1 MILFFMVFISFSIW
15 CLFILFC
22 YNLINKSWT
31 FAGLKTVYRF
41 NKVSHNFKCLRVWYC
56 YTSLLIFTIIK
67 AICILDCCFFCECI
81 VYCLLFF
88 VTVLVFFIVTDYND
102 LFVFCVDL
110 NYFFMMEVINPWI
123 VFVLLFWT
131 FMPFHLFWREF
142 ILNAI
147 YVNRFDATS
156 NITLLHLFAL
166 VC

>member
-1 MILFFMVFISFSIW
+1 MQLLLATTLGSALNPISR
-15 CLFILFC
+15 FC
-22 YNLINKSWT
+22 PLHFHFAYLYALQSLTKKWQVLYNLLIMSRCHVNVLYL
-31 FAGLKTVYRF
+31 F
-41 NKVSHNFKCLRVWYC
+41 
-56 YTSLLIFTIIK
+56 LLM
-67 AICILDCCFFCECI
+67 
-81 VYCLLFF
+81 
-88 VTVLVFFIVTDYND
+88 FFIISDYND

-131 FMPFHLFWREF
+131 FIPSHLFWREF